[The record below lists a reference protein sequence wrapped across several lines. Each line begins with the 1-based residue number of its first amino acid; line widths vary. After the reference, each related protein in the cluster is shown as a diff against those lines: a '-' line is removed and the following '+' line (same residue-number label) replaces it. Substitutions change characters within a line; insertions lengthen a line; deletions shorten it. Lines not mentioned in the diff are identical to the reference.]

1 MLGQDAI
8 SSNSYAAL
16 RGRSE
21 KLRSVK
27 SASKVDQTGGDQD
40 SDKREGTF
48 EDIVPIYDEDNGHE
62 DIEQFSQ
69 GGSDDF
75 MDFEAIDAEEDDNKD
90 NDENGQASNQ

>member
-16 RGRSE
+16 RGGQ
-21 KLRSVK
+21 KIRSVK
-27 SASKVDQTGGDQD
+27 SASKVDQTGGDQT

-48 EDIVPIYDEDNGHE
+48 EDIVPIYDEDNGQE

-69 GGSDDF
+69 GGSDGF
-75 MDFEAIDAEEDDNKD
+75 MDFEAVDAEDDDNKN
-90 NDENGQASNQ
+90 NDENG

>member
-16 RGRSE
+16 RGGQ
-21 KLRSVK
+21 KIRSVK

-48 EDIVPIYDEDNGHE
+48 EDIVPIYDEDNGQA
-62 DIEQFSQ
+62 IEQFSQ

-75 MDFEAIDAEEDDNKD
+75 MDFEAIDADDDDNK
-90 NDENGQASNQ
+90 NGDEIG